1 MKKHFYSQKLSL
13 KSGEISFNVKFKS
26 WLIAFMALLISL
38 VSLNSNAQTITNVAV
53 SPTVF
58 CPGSKVSISFTVTN
72 GTGSTNY
79 FTSLTQY
86 TIYLTNGSGT
96 NFGALFTSQ
105 SPSVPPPSV
114 DGGIAVITFSNL
126 TAPTASAIPPGN
138 EYKISIGSTS
148 PTYDG
153 STGADA
159 SAPFTVGSNPT
170 ANYSKVFASS
180 CHGGTD
186 GSINVEVSGG
196 VPPYTYSWTGQ
207 DGFTASTPNISGLSL
222 GDYNV
227 VIKDNNLCAT
237 SLSDLTIKQAPAVQV
252 GISET
257 IPTCA
262 GNDGKINA
270 FRIGGVY
277 DGINPTQYELAG
289 PSNVSYQNS
298 GSFTGLIAGNYTVT
312 VKDSKGCTGS
322 ISVNLPVD
330 TRPAPS
336 VGYQMT
342 DPGCAGN
349 DGTITAYRI
358 GGVYDGIHPTQ
369 FDIDGGAY
377 QTPDATTALSLFSGL
392 SAGTHIVTV
401 KDSRGC
407 TGSVAV
413 TLTQAAPLIFTS
425 NGYNINVSSCGD
437 GSDGAIVATVSGGVT
452 PYTYTLSGGVVQ
464 QGISSLQTFGF
475 TGLLA
480 NTAYT
485 ITVTDSKGCSISK
498 SVTLI
503 QEPAP
508 TAIASYLGN
517 ATCMG
522 GDQGFITVG
531 HTGGVPGYNYSDD
544 GGTTWQSS
552 YRFLN
557 LSAGNYNIMVKDSK
571 GCTSAQVPVT
581 IADGTGSC
589 MSGGR
594 IGNISNSKSEDNR
607 NVGDE
612 SDNLTKS
619 MLNSSLIINSYPNPF
634 ASGFTLD
641 VKGNSQD
648 KILITVTDV
657 LGRRMYQE
665 EGSANQQYKIGSNL
679 KNGFYIVQVTQGSNI
694 QTIKVVKE

>member
-1 MKKHFYSQKLSL
+1 MKKQFYSQKLSL

-26 WLIAFMALLISL
+26 WLIALMALLISL
-38 VSLNSNAQTITNVAV
+38 VSLNSNAQTITNVAI

-72 GTGSTNY
+72 GSGISNY
-79 FTSLTQY
+79 FTSSTQY
-86 TIYLTNGSGT
+86 TIYLTNALGT
-96 NFGALFTSQ
+96 NFGALFTSR
-105 SPSVPPPSV
+105 SPSAPPPAA
-114 DGGIAVITFSNL
+114 DGGTAVMTFSNL
-126 TAPTASAIPPGN
+126 TAPTASAIPASN
-138 EYKISIGSTS
+138 AYRISISS
-148 PTYDG
+148 
-153 STGADA
+153 DA
-159 SAPFTVGSNPT
+159 PSIPVNSGTNVSAPFTVNAIPT
-170 ANYSKVFASS
+170 ISYSKVFAS
-180 CHGGTD
+180 CQGNN
-186 GSINVEVSGG
+186 GSINVTASGG
-196 VPPYTYSWTGQ
+196 ASPYTYTWTGYP
-207 DGFTASTPNISGLSL
+207 TASSYSGSTPAITNLPV
-222 GDYNV
+222 GDYTIV
-227 VIKDNNLCAT
+227 VKDNNACTAT
-237 SLSDLTIKQAPAVQV
+237 VLGIAIRQAPPVSV
-252 GISET
+252 GISEN

-262 GNDGKINA
+262 GNDGSISA

-277 DGINPTQYELAG
+277 DGINAIQYNING
-289 PSNVSYQNS
+289 GTYQTS
-298 GSFTGLIAGNYTVT
+298 GIFNGLTAGNYTVT
-312 VKDSKGCTGS
+312 AKDSKGCIGS
-322 ISVNLPVD
+322 VSVNLPAD

-336 VGYQMT
+336 VGYQIT
-342 DPGCAGN
+342 EPGCADN
-349 DGTITAYRI
+349 DGTITAYRV
-358 GGVYDGIHPTQ
+358 GGVYDGIHPIQ
-369 FDIDGGAY
+369 LNIDGGAY
-377 QTPDATTALSLFSGL
+377 QTVDATSPLSLFSGL
-392 SAGTHIVTV
+392 SAGTHTVTV

-425 NGYNINVSSCGD
+425 NGYNINVSACGG

-452 PYTYTLSGGVVQ
+452 AYTYTLSGGGVQ
-464 QGISSLQTFGF
+464 QGVSSLQTFGF
-475 TGLLA
+475 TGLLP

-485 ITVTDSKGCSISK
+485 VTVTDSKGCSISK

-522 GDQGFITVG
+522 GNQGFITVG
-531 HTGGVPGYNYSDD
+531 HTGGVPGYNYSDND
-544 GGTTWQSS
+544 GTTWQSS

-557 LSAGNYNIMVKDSK
+557 LFAGKYNIMVKDSK

-589 MSGGR
+589 TSGGR
-594 IGNISNSKSEDNR
+594 IGNITNSKSEDIGNIS
-607 NVGDE
+607 GE

-641 VKGNSQD
+641 VKGNNQD

-665 EGSANQQYKIGSNL
+665 EGSANQQYKLGSNL

-694 QTIKVVKE
+694 QTIKIVKE